1 MKTKKDFLL
10 FNLFY
15 SIPLCLSLYLI
26 IDTIVVEW
34 YYSVGY
40 SVLFW
45 LYDSIK
51 ESHIDYLQYQIDLL
65 KTK

>member
-1 MKTKKDFLL
+1 MKTKKDFLFL
-10 FNLFY
+10 NLLVSLPSSSFF
-15 SIPLCLSLYLI
+15 CLLI
-26 IDTIVVEW
+26 ITCGVEW